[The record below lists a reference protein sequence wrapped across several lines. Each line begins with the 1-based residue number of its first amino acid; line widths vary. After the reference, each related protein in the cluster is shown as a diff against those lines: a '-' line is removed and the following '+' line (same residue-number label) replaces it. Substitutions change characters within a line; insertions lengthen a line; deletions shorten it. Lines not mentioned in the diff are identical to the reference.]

1 MLALIARKDLR
12 EFLRDGRLIWAGGLT
27 LLLLV
32 TSVAVG
38 WRQQTAVQAER
49 VAGQALDYQGWLHQ
63 GYRHPHTAADQ
74 GMNVFKPEPPL
85 AIFDSGVEPYVGST
99 IWLQSHTEGEVK
111 FRPAQDATGLQR
123 FGALSP
129 AWVLQVL
136 APLLIIIL
144 GFNALAGEREQGTLR
159 QLLSLGVPTHR
170 LLWGKALA
178 LAASMALLL
187 VPGAVLV
194 GGFALTTLSTD
205 TAGDVLAR
213 IAWIGLGYGLYLGA
227 VIFMVLAISALCR
240 TSRAALFSLLAFWI
254 VGVLI
259 APKAI
264 SDAAVAVF
272 PSPSR
277 LAFDKAMVAREDE
290 ASKKVWLKNFGVEK
304 RWDPRVPLNKWG
316 IALRVTDHSG
326 YGVFDRQF
334 GSLWDAFERQQR
346 FQEWSGVIAPVVAV
360 RSLSMAL
367 ASTDF
372 SQHRNFSEAA
382 EQQRRK
388 IQEVVSQD
396 LIEHAD
402 PLGNQHFSY
411 RAGPSLWAK
420 VPAFDY
426 RLPRVGFALGRHWP
440 SLAVLVFT
448 FLMAAGLAHLAVSR
462 RLRV

>member
-1 MLALIARKDLR
+1 MLTLIAGKDFR
-12 EFLRDGRLIWAGGLT
+12 EMVRDRRLIWAGGLT
-27 LLLLV
+27 ALLLV
-32 TSVAVG
+32 TSIAVG

-49 VAGQALDYQGWLHQ
+49 AAGQALDYQGWLHQ
-63 GYRHPHTAADQ
+63 GYRHPHTAADM

-85 AIFDSGVEPYVGST
+85 AIFDSGIEPYVGST
-99 IWLQSHTEGEVK
+99 IGLQSHTQGEVK

-123 FGALSP
+123 FGSLSA

-159 QLLSLGVPTHR
+159 QLLSLGVPTRR

-178 LAASMALLL
+178 LAASVALLL
-187 VPGAVLV
+187 LPGIVLV
-194 GGFALTTLSTD
+194 GGFALSTASTD
-205 TAGDVLAR
+205 TAADVLAR

-227 VIFMVLAISALCR
+227 VIFIVLAVSAICR
-240 TSRAALFSLLAFWI
+240 TSRAALFSLLALWI

-259 APKAI
+259 APKTI
-264 SDAAVAVF
+264 SDLAVAVY
-272 PSPSR
+272 PSPR
-277 LAFDKAMVAREDE
+277 RIDFNKALVDREDA

-334 GSLWDAFERQQR
+334 GALWDTFERQQR
-346 FQEWSGVIAPVVAV
+346 LQEWAGIVAPVVAL

-372 SQHRNFSEAA
+372 SEHRDFSEAA
-382 EQQRRK
+382 EQQRRR

-402 PLGNQHFSY
+402 PLGDRHFSY
-411 RAGPSLWAK
+411 RAAPTLWAK
-420 VPAFDY
+420 VPEFDY
-426 RLPRVGFALGRHWP
+426 RLPRVGFALSRHWP
-440 SLAVLVFT
+440 SLMVLVLT
-448 FLMAAGLAHLAVSR
+448 FLMAAGLARVSR